1 MSIWL
6 SVHKEVLLQNNIFS
20 HNNSLTP
27 ADMRQHYL
35 WGLPFLVSKI
45 YYFEVRCSFVVIK
58 ILLCRSREMK
68 QGCRLA
74 RLFGKSIRDF
84 YARNQYFLMNTQP
97 LVSLFYSQFIL
108 QSAYSQF
115 RKYFLINSWTFY
127 IIKIDTNAKTD
138 FYERVNYVQ
147 YSCCWWW
154 SSSER
159 GGY

>member
-1 MSIWL
+1 MS
-6 SVHKEVLLQNNIFS
+6 VNKAVLLQNNIFS
-20 HNNSLTP
+20 NDNSLTP

-74 RLFGKSIRDF
+74 RLFGKSIMDF

-97 LVSLFYSQFIL
+97 NRFLFYMHRFCRIC
-108 QSAYSQF
+108 F
-115 RKYFLINSWTFY
+115 H
-127 IIKIDTNAKTD
+127 IIKSYRRAVKIIGCRQQNTEKLLGTV
-138 FYERVNYVQ
+138 FGTQ
-147 YSCCWWW
+147 
-154 SSSER
+154 
-159 GGY
+159 

>member
-1 MSIWL
+1 M
-6 SVHKEVLLQNNIFS
+6 LQNNIFL

-58 ILLCRSREMK
+58 ILLCRSREMM

-74 RLFGKSIRDF
+74 RLFGKSIMDF

-97 LVSLFYSQFIL
+97 NRHLLITNY
-108 QSAYSQF
+108 A
-115 RKYFLINSWTFY
+115 FLIDQNQGFFRAKSSTF
-127 IIKIDTNAKTD
+127 TA
-138 FYERVNYVQ
+138 FYTLAIVNRR
-147 YSCCWWW
+147 CT
-154 SSSER
+154 EADLR
-159 GGY
+159 

>member
-1 MSIWL
+1 MAKQKYRYSRLSI
-6 SVHKEVLLQNNIFS
+6 HKAVLLQNNIFL
-20 HNNSLTP
+20 HNNSLTT

-74 RLFGKSIRDF
+74 RLFGKSIMDF

-97 LVSLFYSQFIL
+97 KRIPIFFI
-108 QSAYSQF
+108 
-115 RKYFLINSWTFY
+115 
-127 IIKIDTNAKTD
+127 
-138 FYERVNYVQ
+138 
-147 YSCCWWW
+147 SCCFLLFKHCFYC
-154 SSSER
+154 EIAENDNAEDNPVPTEHLEIVLFDVCHKVL
-159 GGY
+159 YYKP